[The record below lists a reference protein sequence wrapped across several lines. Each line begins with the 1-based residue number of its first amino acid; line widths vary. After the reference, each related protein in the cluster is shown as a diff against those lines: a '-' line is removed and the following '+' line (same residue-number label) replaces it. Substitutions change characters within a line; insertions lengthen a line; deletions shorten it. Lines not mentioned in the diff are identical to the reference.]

1 MKEYIFKS
9 EYNKMILEYQNFKKI
24 YDILKINSL
33 EVILDMNE
41 NDTVLYFCIA
51 SNENNK
57 TQKYI
62 TFYNEN
68 EKNVIQVLIEHN
80 DIFFTLFDNKLIT
93 ELNATPP
100 KNDGFKYRVFDFNFL
115 EEPKFIKQI
124 LYNNIDF
131 DNTDLIKEIN
141 QEIKYYKDKTIE
153 DKDNTIDND
162 RVDILL
168 KELENKLTNFR

>member
-1 MKEYIFKS
+1 MKEYILKS
-9 EYNKMILEYQNFKKI
+9 DYNKMVLEHQNFKKI
-24 YDILKINSL
+24 YDMLKINSL
-33 EVILDMNE
+33 EIILDMNE
-41 NDTVLYFCIA
+41 SDTILYFCIA

-57 TQKYI
+57 AYI
-62 TFYNEN
+62 TFYNES
-68 EKNVIQVLIEHN
+68 EKNVIQVLVKYS
-80 DIFFTLFDNKLIT
+80 DVFFTLFDNKLIK

-141 QEIKYYKDKTIE
+141 QEIKYYQDKTIE
-153 DKDNTIDND
+153 DKNNTIDDD